1 MRDGWAVCEQA
12 HDLGRMV
19 ASGAIPMHSV
29 SESAAAVAALA
40 VHLDTVAEEER
51 TKRLEALEQAV
62 GNGSGNSNGN
72 SRNQRRKR

>member
-62 GNGSGNSNGN
+62 GNGGRNGN
-72 SRNQRRKR
+72 SDPRNQRRKR